1 MSIKFP
7 ALNYKRIAKVAKHLG
22 FYLVRRAKGSH
33 EVWRR
38 DLDKRQ
44 TTIPNHG
51 NKTIRRGTLKAI
63 LDDFGI
69 TLEGLNK
76 ILKDL

>member
-1 MSIKFP
+1 MSRKFP
-7 ALNYKRIAKVAKHLG
+7 ALNYRQTAKVAKRLG

-33 EVWRR
+33 EIWRR
-38 DLDKRQ
+38 ESDKRQ

-51 NKTIRRGTLKAI
+51 NKTIKRRTLKAI

>member
-7 ALNYKRIAKVAKHLG
+7 VLNYKQITKVAKRLG
-22 FYLVRRAKGSH
+22 FYLVRRARGSH

-51 NKTIRRGTLKAI
+51 NKTIKRRTLKAI
-63 LDDFGI
+63 LNDFGV